1 MKERERVVRAARSY
15 VYNRDLKPKV
25 EERLAKASS
34 RMESYLLRNA
44 TESACLGRYRVE
56 LVDGE
61 LSVSE
66 LPPEGWEQLEMGG
79 FDGDKRIGGGLDG
92 QSI

>member
-1 MKERERVVRAARSY
+1 MRAARSY

-25 EERLAKASS
+25 EARLAKAVA

-56 LVDGE
+56 LVEGQ
-61 LSVSE
+61 LVVSE
-66 LPPEGWEQLEMGG
+66 LPPEGWEQLEM
-79 FDGDKRIGGGLDG
+79 DGLDRDQRIGGGLDG
-92 QSI
+92 HSI